1 MPLFCWSGVMFWF
14 AALSRDTCVLI
25 SNPINLVP
33 VEKQA
38 DNISTVACK
47 KLHQLTN
54 GTFIKMSL
62 IIAPLVLRIVLDP
75 LGLKLK

>member
-1 MPLFCWSGVMFWF
+1 MFWF

-33 VEKQA
+33 VEKQV

-54 GTFIKMSL
+54 GTFIKTSL
-62 IIAPLVLRIVLDP
+62 IIAPLVLRVVLDP